1 MSKRL
6 IVLVVFICLASVSVI
21 LFLMKQSADR
31 ARKVSNEYLDQF
43 RTIDKELKQSSSRLD
58 SLNKMVFDSLRNAG
72 K

>member
-6 IVLVVFICLASVSVI
+6 IVLAVFICLASVSVI

-43 RTIDKELKQSSSRLD
+43 RTIDEELKQSSSRLD

>member
-43 RTIDKELKQSSSRLD
+43 RTIDKELKQGSSRLD